1 MLILDYLLRNVG
13 INKMPQCDVVI
24 VLLKT
29 TENQYKSLF
38 PDILQKSYNY

>member
-1 MLILDYLLRNVG
+1 
-13 INKMPQCDVVI
+13 MPQCDVVI

-29 TENQYKSLF
+29 TENQYKSLS